1 MSVDNIMTRD
11 PVCCTPDSPLQ
22 QVATLMLENDCG
34 EIPVVNDLRERRLL
48 GVITDRD
55 IAVRGVAAGLDAATT
70 AAADVMTDSVVTV
83 RENADEHD
91 VCEKMEEYQI
101 RRVPVVDAQG
111 CVVGIVAQADIA
123 LKTNENEAGEVV
135 KDVSRRGR
143 FGGASANRP
152 GA

>member
-1 MSVDNIMTRD
+1 MSIENIMTRD
-11 PVCCTPDSPLQ
+11 PACCTPESPLQ

-34 EIPVVNDLRERRLL
+34 EIPIVNDLDERRLV
-48 GVITDRD
+48 GVVTDRD

-83 RENADEHD
+83 RANEDVQD

-111 CVVGIVAQADIA
+111 CVIGIVAQADIA
-123 LKTNENEAGEVV
+123 LKTNESDAGEVV

-143 FGGASANRP
+143 FGGASASRP
-152 GA
+152 TM

>member
-1 MSVDNIMTRD
+1 MSIENIMTRD
-11 PVCCTPDSPLQ
+11 PACCTPESPLQ

-34 EIPVVNDLRERRLL
+34 EIPIVNDLNERRLV
-48 GVITDRD
+48 GVVTDRD

-83 RENADEHD
+83 RANED
-91 VCEKMEEYQI
+91 VSEACEKMEEYQI

-123 LKTNENEAGEVV
+123 LKTNESDAGEVV

-152 GA
+152 AL